1 MRFYAEQSMRKA
13 IDEIKALPKCLADG
27 NVDVLFDNS
36 QFKLAVGQTVCD
48 SNCQSLPIVIVP
60 CLLGR

>member
-1 MRFYAEQSMRKA
+1 MRKA